1 MPEREDALRIQRL
14 TLAGTIGFA
23 MAQKAVDIL
32 VRYLDWEQLTRARS
46 YGSASFDCEIPAPD
60 GAVFGAILE
69 TVSNCLGGVSDD
81 RPPDECRR
89 DALLQLLDLAA
100 LASGVRR
107 QAVLGDGALSA
118 GADIDLR
125 IAYQALPS

>member
-46 YGSASFDCEIPAPD
+46 HGSASFDCEIPAPD

-69 TVSNCLGGVSDD
+69 TVSNCLGASDD
-81 RPPDECRR
+81 RPLDECRR
-89 DALLQLLDLAA
+89 DALLQVVDLAA

-107 QAVLGDGALSA
+107 QAVLGDVDLSA
-118 GADIDLR
+118 GADIDLH
-125 IAYQALPS
+125 IAYQAPPS